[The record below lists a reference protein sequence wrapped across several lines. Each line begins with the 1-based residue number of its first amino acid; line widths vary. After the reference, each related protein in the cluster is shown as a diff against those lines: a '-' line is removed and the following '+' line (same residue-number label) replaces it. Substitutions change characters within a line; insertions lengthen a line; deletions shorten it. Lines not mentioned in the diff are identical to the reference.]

1 MSIRVDGVSH
11 QYGGHGPVLD
21 QIGLSVA
28 PGKVLCVLGP
38 SGSGKS
44 TLLRLIAG
52 LEQVQSGSLH
62 IGEQLITAEKI
73 VPTEKRQVGM
83 VFQDHALFPHMTVA
97 ENVKFG
103 MKSHDDM
110 MLNSLLTKVEL
121 SQLRDRYPHTLSGG
135 QQQRAALIRALA
147 NRPIAMLL
155 DEPFA
160 NVDVALRMALRDDA
174 LSALRDSMTATILVT
189 HDPDEA
195 MLMADRIACLVDGRI
210 VQEGTPKELWEKP
223 DHPFVALTLAGG
235 QLLRGSAANGRVETV
250 FGTIDLSNP
259 ISGEIWLCVNK
270 RDIALVPGEKAIVRD
285 VRFTEGGNVV
295 SVRAGDESLSVFSEA
310 EEVAP
315 GSSVDLLFKT
325 ERLHIFPV

>member
-62 IGEQLITAEKI
+62 IGDQLITAEKI

-103 MKSHDDM
+103 MK
-110 MLNSLLTKVEL
+110 LSL
-121 SQLRDRYPHTLSGG
+121 
-135 QQQRAALIRALA
+135 I
-147 NRPIAMLL
+147 
-155 DEPFA
+155 
-160 NVDVALRMALRDDA
+160 
-174 LSALRDSMTATILVT
+174 
-189 HDPDEA
+189 
-195 MLMADRIACLVDGRI
+195 
-210 VQEGTPKELWEKP
+210 
-223 DHPFVALTLAGG
+223 
-235 QLLRGSAANGRVETV
+235 
-250 FGTIDLSNP
+250 
-259 ISGEIWLCVNK
+259 
-270 RDIALVPGEKAIVRD
+270 
-285 VRFTEGGNVV
+285 
-295 SVRAGDESLSVFSEA
+295 
-310 EEVAP
+310 
-315 GSSVDLLFKT
+315 
-325 ERLHIFPV
+325 HI